1 MIEVLFHFSSIES
14 KKSYPENC
22 PPQTPATV
30 SHFPPL
36 RYVYIYLCR
45 IIIVSFSRMLY
56 RVQVL
61 SFPRKRKKKINIHAH
76 WRLLERTQTYTDA
89 LGRVTTI
96 KNDKGRSK
104 RVLENNRYIFVH
116 AKIVRRKERRCF
128 SSLLRSTETERKKR
142 IKMLVKYSLTDSR
155 ILFKRGT
162 FLRFARKEE
171 ERTRRGL

>member
-76 WRLLERTQTYTDA
+76 WRLLERTQTYTDI

-96 KNDKGRSK
+96 KNDKGANACLKTTGIYSYTRRSFVEK
-104 RVLENNRYIFVH
+104 RDGASLLFYVPQ
-116 AKIVRRKERRCF
+116 KRKER
-128 SSLLRSTETERKKR
+128 K
-142 IKMLVKYSLTDSR
+142 
-155 ILFKRGT
+155 G
-162 FLRFARKEE
+162 
-171 ERTRRGL
+171 